1 MLDELV
7 GENRYA
13 DGLPG
18 YGHQQTQRRYEQDG
32 PAVEEGQAVYR
43 ERPAGIGGKLWQ
55 GVFPLHHETRGSSNH
70 SLTTGCSGHYGPPCQ
85 PNALL
90 DVGQKFPAILPISAG
105 LLLLGEFALWNLN

>member
-70 SLTTGCSGHYGPPCQ
+70 SPSTSRNCHYG
-85 PNALL
+85 ASRE
-90 DVGQKFPAILPISAG
+90 SASA
-105 LLLLGEFALWNLN
+105 ERSS